1 MGRGVRAMN
10 RQEVFDYV
18 KQKYNALPDYPWADQ
33 NAALRH
39 RENKKWYA
47 LIMEVDREKLGLLD
61 EGTVQI
67 LNVKCDPM
75 LIGSLRMQEGFH
87 PAYHMNKDK
96 WISVRLDGSVPE
108 DEIRSLIDGS
118 YGLTAPKS
126 NGGERKQ

>member
-1 MGRGVRAMN
+1 MN